1 MSNSHWQLINVEM
14 SNFEYRIIVV
24 VFCRQYICI
33 LYNKKKMFF
42 IFKKDAL
49 LHFFDDGP
57 LDLQKGVLIIQTYV
71 YKNSAD

>member
-1 MSNSHWQLINVEM
+1 MSNSHWQLINLEM

-49 LHFFDDGP
+49 QHFFDDGP
-57 LDLQKGVLIIQTYV
+57 LDLQKGVLISQTYV